1 MIRARIKDRY
11 PRARIVEPIIS
22 CKLTDRVSDEDLFFS
37 VFTSVGEQKLTV
49 IDSKNN
55 EVYLT
60 GKR

>member
-11 PRARIVEPIIS
+11 PRARIVEPITS